1 VIRAVL
7 DTNVIVSAHL
17 QEEGHAALILELAMG
32 KRFRCFASAPLF
44 AEYEEVLRRPKFG
57 LDEKRV
63 TRSIR
68 ELRRNVGIVKASR
81 ELKVTKDPDDNV
93 VLECALAARADYLVT
108 GNLRDFP
115 RQFQDIR
122 VIGLKQFLMVL
133 AAEPG
138 LAW

>member
-7 DTNVIVSAHL
+7 DTNIIVSAHL

-68 ELRRNVGIVKASR
+68 ELRRNVRVVRPTRK
-81 ELKVTKDPDDNV
+81 LKVTKDSDDNL
-93 VLECALAARADYLVT
+93 VLECALAARADYVVT
-108 GNLRDFP
+108 GNGRDFP
-115 RQFQDIR
+115 KQFQNIR
-122 VIGLKQFLMVL
+122 VIGPKQFLMVL

-138 LAW
+138 LA